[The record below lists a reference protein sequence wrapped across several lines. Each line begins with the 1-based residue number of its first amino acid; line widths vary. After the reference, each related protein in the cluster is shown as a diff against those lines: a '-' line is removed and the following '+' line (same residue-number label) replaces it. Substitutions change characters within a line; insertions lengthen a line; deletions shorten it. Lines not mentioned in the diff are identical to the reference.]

1 MVVFFDL
8 DGTLTD
14 PFEGITRSVQ
24 FALAHFGI
32 DVADRTELAPYIGPP
47 LRESFIARH
56 GLSDEQADE
65 ALRQYRVR
73 FSDVGMFENRVY
85 DGVEMMLRA
94 LREQGVRLA
103 VATSKPT
110 VFSVKILEHFGL
122 AHYFEE
128 IVGSELSGHR
138 VEKAEVIAEAMM
150 RLNVSAEDVWMVGDR
165 CFDIEGAHQNGMRAV
180 GVRYGYAETDELERA
195 EAEHIVDTVE
205 QLQRFLL
212 EENEK

>member
-32 DVADRTELAPYIGPP
+32 EVSDRTELAPYIGPP
-47 LRESFIARH
+47 LKESFIERH
-56 GLSDEQADE
+56 GLSAEQAEE

-85 DGVEMMLRA
+85 DGVETMLHTLCER
-94 LREQGVRLA
+94 GVRLA

-110 VFSVKILEHFGL
+110 VFSVKSLEHFGL
-122 AHYFEE
+122 AKYFEE
-128 IVGSELSGHR
+128 IVGSELNGHR
-138 VEKAEVIAEAMM
+138 VE
-150 RLNVSAEDVWMVGDR
+150 
-165 CFDIEGAHQNGMRAV
+165 
-180 GVRYGYAETDELERA
+180 
-195 EAEHIVDTVE
+195 
-205 QLQRFLL
+205 
-212 EENEK
+212 

>member
-24 FALAHFGI
+24 FALAHCGI
-32 DVADRTELAPYIGPP
+32 TVADRAELAPYIGPP
-47 LRESFIARH
+47 LKESFIERH
-56 GLSDEQADE
+56 GLSAAQADE

-85 DGVEMMLRA
+85 DGVEGMLSA
-94 LREQGVRLA
+94 LRERGVRLA

-122 AHYFEE
+122 SKYFEE
-128 IVGSELSGHR
+128 VVGSELNGRR
-138 VEKAEVIAEAMM
+138 VEKAEVIAEVMA
-150 RLNVSAEDVWMVGDR
+150 RLRVTPDEVWMVGDR
-165 CFDIEGAHQNGMRAV
+165 CFDVEGAHKNGVRAV
-180 GVRYGYAETDELERA
+180 GVRYGYAEEDELNTA
-195 EAEHIVDTVE
+195 EKIVDTVAE
-205 QLQRFLL
+205 LQAFLL
-212 EENEK
+212 GEVEG

>member
-32 DVADRTELAPYIGPP
+32 HVADRTALAPYIGPP
-47 LRESFIARH
+47 LRESFIERH
-56 GLSDEQADE
+56 GLSAEQADE

-85 DGVEMMLRA
+85 DGVEA
-94 LREQGVRLA
+94 LLTALKAAGVRMA

-122 AHYFEE
+122 APFFEE
-128 IVGSELSGHR
+128 IVGSELNGYR
-138 VEKAEVIAEAMM
+138 VDKAEVIAEAMA
-150 RLNVSAEDVWMVGDR
+150 RLNVTSEDVWMVGDR
-165 CFDIEGAHQNGMRAV
+165 CFDVEGARQNGVRAV
-180 GVRYGYAETDELERA
+180 GVTYGYAEDGELEA
-195 EAEHIVDTVE
+195 AAAAQVVNTVE
-205 QLQRFLL
+205 ELQAFLL
-212 EENEK
+212 KENEK

>member
-32 DVADRTELAPYIGPP
+32 EVSDRTELAPYIGPP
-47 LRESFIARH
+47 LKESFMLRH
-56 GLSDEQADE
+56 GLSAEQADE

-85 DGVEMMLRA
+85 DGVETMLCA
-94 LREQGVRLA
+94 LCERGVRLA

-122 AHYFEE
+122 AKYFEE
-128 IVGSELSGHR
+128 IVGSELNGHR
-138 VEKAEVIAEAMM
+138 VEKAEVIAEAMS
-150 RLNVSAEDVWMVGDR
+150 RLGVTADEVWMVGDR
-165 CFDIEGAHQNGMRAV
+165 CFDIDGAHEHGMRAV
-180 GVRYGYAETDELERA
+180 GVRYGYAEGDELNAA
-195 EAEHIVDTVE
+195 EKVVDTVAE
-205 QLQRFLL
+205 LQAFL
-212 EENEK
+212 EEQVK

>member
-47 LRESFIARH
+47 LKESFIERH
-56 GLSDEQADE
+56 GLSAEQAEE

-85 DGVEMMLRA
+85 DGVETMLRT
-94 LREQGVRLA
+94 LRERGVRLA

-122 AHYFEE
+122 APYFEA
-128 IVGSELSGHR
+128 IVGSELNGHR
-138 VEKAEVIAEAMM
+138 VEKAEVVAEAMA
-150 RLNVSAEDVWMVGDR
+150 RLAVTADDVWMVGDR
-165 CFDIEGAHQNGMRAV
+165 CFDVEGAHQNGMRAV
-180 GVRYGYAETDELERA
+180 GVRYGYAEGDELA
-195 EAEHIVDTVE
+195 MAGAEHIVDTVAE
-205 QLQRFLL
+205 LQEFLL
-212 EENEK
+212 GESEK

>member
-32 DVADRTELAPYIGPP
+32 EVSDRTELAPYIGPP
-47 LRESFIARH
+47 LKESFIERH
-56 GLSDEQADE
+56 GLSAEQAEE

-85 DGVEMMLRA
+85 DGVETMLRA
-94 LREQGVRLA
+94 LCERGVRLA

-122 AHYFEE
+122 AKYFEE
-128 IVGSELSGHR
+128 IVGSELNGHR
-138 VEKAEVIAEAMM
+138 VEKAEVIAEAMA
-150 RLNVSAEDVWMVGDR
+150 RLGVTADEVWMVGDR
-165 CFDIEGAHQNGMRAV
+165 CFDIDGAHEHGMRAV
-180 GVRYGYAETDELERA
+180 GVRYGYAEGDELNAA
-195 EAEHIVDTVE
+195 EKVVDTVAE
-205 QLQRFLL
+205 LQAFL
-212 EENEK
+212 EEQVK

>member
-32 DVADRTELAPYIGPP
+32 EVTDRTELAPYIGPP
-47 LRESFIARH
+47 LKESFIERH
-56 GLSDEQADE
+56 GLSAEQAEE

-85 DGVEMMLRA
+85 DGVETMLRA
-94 LREQGVRLA
+94 LCERGVRLA

-122 AHYFEE
+122 AKYFEE
-128 IVGSELSGHR
+128 IVGSELNGHR
-138 VEKAEVIAEAMM
+138 VEKAEVIAEAMS
-150 RLNVSAEDVWMVGDR
+150 RLGVTADEVWMVGDR
-165 CFDIEGAHQNGMRAV
+165 CFDIDGAHEHGIRAV
-180 GVRYGYAETDELERA
+180 GVRYGYAEGDELSAA
-195 EAEHIVDTVE
+195 EKIVDTVAE
-205 QLQRFLL
+205 LQAFL
-212 EENEK
+212 EEQVK